1 MIKALRTPEENFE
14 NIYNFPFE
22 PKYIENLHGYEG
34 LQMHYIDEGPVDSKV
49 VFLCLHGQ
57 PTWSYLYRKMIPVF
71 TSAGYR
77 SVAPDFFGFGRSDKP
92 IEDEIYT
99 FEFHRTF
106 LVEFIKRL
114 ELKNIAL
121 VCQDWG
127 GILGLTLPMDM
138 PNRFTHLIL
147 MNTTLGTG
155 EGVPS
160 PGFRTFRDWVKKT
173 PDMDVGRL
181 MLRGT
186 PLLTPEE
193 IAAYDAPFPDIKYKA
208 GIRRFPQLV
217 PTTYDAP
224 GAEIS
229 RKAQDWFQKK
239 WNGESFM
246 AIGMEDPVLG
256 PSVMRQLRKMIP
268 RCPSPLR
275 IKEASHFVQE
285 WGDLVAKKALKHFN
299 LI

>member
-1 MIKALRTPEENFE
+1 MIKALRTPEEHFE
-14 NIYNFPFE
+14 NIINFPFE
-22 PKYIENLHGYEG
+22 PKYIENLDGYDG
-34 LQMHYIDEGPVDSKV
+34 LRMHYIDEGPVDSKV

-71 TSAGYR
+71 ISAGYR

-92 IEDEIYT
+92 VDDQIYT

-106 LVEFIKRL
+106 LIEFIKRL
-114 ELKNIAL
+114 DLKNIAL

-155 EGVPS
+155 ESVPS
-160 PGFRTFRDWVKKT
+160 PGFGAFRDWVEKT

-217 PTTYDAP
+217 PTTYDAL

-229 RKAQDWFQKK
+229 RKAKDWFQKE
-239 WNGESFM
+239 WTGESYM
-246 AIGMEDPVLG
+246 AVGMQDPVLG
-256 PSVMRQLRKMIP
+256 PSVMRQLKKMIP

-275 IKEASHFVQE
+275 IKEAGHFVQE
-285 WGDLVAKKALKHFN
+285 WGDLVAKKALEAFN
-299 LI
+299 L